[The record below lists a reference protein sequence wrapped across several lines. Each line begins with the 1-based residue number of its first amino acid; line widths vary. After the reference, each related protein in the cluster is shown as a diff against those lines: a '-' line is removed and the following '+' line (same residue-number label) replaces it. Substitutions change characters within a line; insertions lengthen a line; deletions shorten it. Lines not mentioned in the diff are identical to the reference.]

1 MYREVEGPGYVASK
15 SWLLWTVDGVASQDQ
30 SLGRHWLG
38 RVRPL
43 LTAATWL
50 FRALASWLITKRGS
64 TFQYSIKSYNLVYFF
79 DVRLVHSGH

>member
-15 SWLLWTVDGVASQDQ
+15 SCLLWTVDAWLLRISLLDGIGLGVSA
-30 SLGRHWLG
+30 L
-38 RVRPL
+38 L

-50 FRALASWLITKRGS
+50 LRALASWLITKRGS